1 VPVCCG
7 GVIVNPGDL
16 IVADEIGVAVV
27 PYGRLA
33 EVYPVAREQA
43 DKEIATRKEI
53 LKGAG
58 VDELLEKFGF
68 FWGYSMKTLKKIL
81 ATTMIAAMVLGL
93 AGCGGNTDTGGTNTS
108 DDGVV
113 TLKIA
118 HGASETYHM
127 HRAIERFKELVEETG
142 QFQVEIYPAQQFGSD
157 GEMIEGVKTG
167 DLTMAVSPSSYM
179 TEELPSMSLIELP
192 YVYPNRE
199 TAWAVLNGEWGQK
212 ELDELEEAGLHGLGY
227 MENGMRQLTNN
238 KKEIHHPEDL
248 NGMKL
253 RTMQVQAHV
262 DFWNSLGCSAE
273 GSPFSELYT
282 NLSTGVFDGEEN
294 PIAHIFS
301 QKFYEVQKYI
311 TISDHVFTAYVPV
324 MTVDFWDSLSEEKQ
338 TIINDAFKE
347 AYNYQMELVEKE
359 EPEELEEMEAAGCVV
374 NRLTDEEKQEFIEAA
389 QPTLQKYRE
398 IVGDDVY
405 DEFTAAIEAAQK

>member
-1 VPVCCG
+1 
-7 GVIVNPGDL
+7 
-16 IVADEIGVAVV
+16 
-27 PYGRLA
+27 
-33 EVYPVAREQA
+33 
-43 DKEIATRKEI
+43 
-53 LKGAG
+53 
-58 VDELLEKFGF
+58 
-68 FWGYSMKTLKKIL
+68 M
-81 ATTMIAAMVLGL
+81 
-93 AGCGGNTDTGGTNTS
+93 
-108 DDGVV
+108 
-113 TLKIA
+113 
-118 HGASETYHM
+118 
-127 HRAIERFKELVEETG
+127 
-142 QFQVEIYPAQQFGSD
+142 
-157 GEMIEGVKTG
+157 
-167 DLTMAVSPSSYM
+167 
-179 TEELPSMSLIELP
+179 
-192 YVYPNRE
+192 YPNRE

>member
-1 VPVCCG
+1 
-7 GVIVNPGDL
+7 
-16 IVADEIGVAVV
+16 
-27 PYGRLA
+27 
-33 EVYPVAREQA
+33 
-43 DKEIATRKEI
+43 
-53 LKGAG
+53 
-58 VDELLEKFGF
+58 
-68 FWGYSMKTLKKIL
+68 M
-81 ATTMIAAMVLGL
+81 
-93 AGCGGNTDTGGTNTS
+93 
-108 DDGVV
+108 
-113 TLKIA
+113 
-118 HGASETYHM
+118 
-127 HRAIERFKELVEETG
+127 
-142 QFQVEIYPAQQFGSD
+142 EIYPAQQFGSD

-167 DLTMAVSPSSYM
+167 DLTMAVSPSSYL

-212 ELDELEEAGLHGLGY
+212 ELDDLEASGLHGLGY

-238 KKEIHHPEDL
+238 KKEIHQPEDL

-294 PIAHIFS
+294 PIAHIYS

-324 MTVDFWDSLSEEKQ
+324 VTVDFWNSLSEEQQ

-374 NRLTDEEKQEFIEAA
+374 TKLTDEEKQKFIEAA

-398 IVGDDVY
+398 IVGADVY
-405 DEFTAAIEAAQK
+405 DEFTVAVEAAQK

>member
-1 VPVCCG
+1 
-7 GVIVNPGDL
+7 
-16 IVADEIGVAVV
+16 
-27 PYGRLA
+27 
-33 EVYPVAREQA
+33 
-43 DKEIATRKEI
+43 
-53 LKGAG
+53 
-58 VDELLEKFGF
+58 
-68 FWGYSMKTLKKIL
+68 MKTLKKIL

-142 QFQVEIYPAQQFGSD
+142 QFQGEIYPAQQFGSD